1 MMISFLDVLGTDGP
15 WGRKQW
21 APWPDAPM
29 PPRAGDLVH
38 LESASGEDRG
48 VVVDGIRVTY
58 VAWQVGGREALVG
71 VSSK

>member
-1 MMISFLDVLGTDGP
+1 MMVRFFDVLGTEGT
-15 WGRKQW
+15 WGRKKW
-21 APWPDAPM
+21 APWPDALM

-38 LESASGEDRG
+38 LESASGDDLG

-58 VAWQVGGREALVG
+58 VAWQVGGREVLVG